1 MNAIANYNKCK
12 KYMNKFVR
20 IHTSNGIYTGKIVK
34 LDKQNVYL
42 KVSSKRDGKKVHT
55 SFFPLIFPLFILY
68 FIYKIIFYKK
78 IFNLN

>member
-55 SFFPLIFPLFILY
+55 SFFPFILPLVLFDLLAIVLLSTPFVP
-68 FIYKIIFYKK
+68 FI
-78 IFNLN
+78 